1 MRVKAFVAKRP
12 RVELVPLLDM
22 FFILLVFFIFGVFSM
37 TMSSGI
43 LVDLP
48 AASTTEPL
56 TPEVA
61 VISLTADGR
70 LFLNQEAV
78 TVETLRSRLQAFRA
92 GRPEVPVVINADHKV
107 VHGLVMEVLDTV
119 RQVGVARVA
128 FRTAPQEAQDDPT
141 TFRANRRLAPR

>member
-1 MRVKAFVAKRP
+1 MRVKAFFAKRP
-12 RVELVPLLDM
+12 RVEMVPLLDM

-48 AASTTEPL
+48 AAATTEPL

-70 LFLNQEAV
+70 LFLNQEV
-78 TVETLRSRLQAFRA
+78 MTVQTLPSRLQVLRA
-92 GRPEVPVVINADHKV
+92 GRPEVPVVINADRQV
-107 VHGLVMEVLDTV
+107 THGTVIEVLDTV
-119 RQVGVARVA
+119 RRAGIVRVS
-128 FRTAPQEAQDDPT
+128 FRTKPQDPADD
-141 TFRANRRLAPR
+141 R